1 MNGRTALVTGASRG
15 IGAAVAARFAAS
27 GATVLAPSRAEMDL
41 NDGGSI
47 TAYLERLNTPV
58 DILVNNAGVNWPQS
72 LVDLDDERLD
82 ETLSVNLAG
91 PARLARG
98 IAPGMVTRSYGRIVN
113 VSSMFALVSYEGR
126 AAYAASKAGL
136 IGLTRTMALEL
147 ARAGVLV
154 NAVAPGY
161 VATDLTRQNNSPARL
176 AEIEKLIPLGRL
188 AEPEEIAE
196 LVAFLCSGRNSYITG
211 QVLVCDGGYTAR

>member
-15 IGAAVAARFAAS
+15 IGAAIAARFAAF
-27 GATVLAPSRAEMDL
+27 GAVVLAPSRAEMDL
-41 NDGGSI
+41 NNGGSI
-47 TAYLERLNTPV
+47 TAYVERLKTPV
-58 DILVNNAGVNWPQS
+58 DILVNNAGVNWPQA
-72 LVDLDDERLD
+72 LAELEDERLD
-82 ETLSVNLAG
+82 ETLRVNLAG

-98 IAPGMVTRSYGRIVN
+98 LAPGMVARGYGRIVN
-113 VSSMFALVSYEGR
+113 MSSVWGLVSCEGR

-147 ARAGVLV
+147 APAGVLV

-161 VATDLTRQNNSPARL
+161 VATDLTRQNNSPAKL

-188 AEPEEIAE
+188 AKPDEIAE
-196 LVAFLCSGRNSYITG
+196 LVAFLCSQRNSYITG